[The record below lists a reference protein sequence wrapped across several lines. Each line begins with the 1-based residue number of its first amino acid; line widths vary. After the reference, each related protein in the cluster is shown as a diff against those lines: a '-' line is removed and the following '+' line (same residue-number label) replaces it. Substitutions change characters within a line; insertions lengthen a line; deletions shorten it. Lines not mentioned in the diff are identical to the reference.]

1 MTGAASAERRSSP
14 PPSAPFGPPAGYR
27 ECTARGTLVAARAD
41 LYDMVCAVLRG
52 ATLHA
57 WAAVQPGAQ
66 PMQGR
71 DTAWGTRL
79 PNGPEVVVRHSRHGG
94 LLAPLTRDLFLA
106 PTRAPHELEVALRLR
121 AAGVPTPEVLAYA
134 VYTVTGPLCRAD
146 VVTARVHGV
155 ALPAAW
161 ASAVDPAQR
170 HAIADAVG
178 ALLASLRD
186 AGAHHPDLNA
196 RNVLVAPTGDGLTA
210 WVLDV
215 DRVHFGRSSS
225 DAAAHNAVRLA
236 HSLAQLREDGTIDLD
251 AAAWQQISGRAG
263 LAPTVRTALDGQPE

>member
-1 MTGAASAERRSSP
+1 MTGAAPAELR
-14 PPSAPFGPPAGYR
+14 SAPQAPESSGPPGGYR
-27 ECTARGTLVAARAD
+27 ESTARGTLVVARAD
-41 LYDMVCAVLRG
+41 LHDMVCAILRG

-57 WAAVQPGAQ
+57 WAAEQPGAQ

-94 LLAPLTRDLFLA
+94 LLAALTRDLFLA
-106 PTRAPHELEVALRLR
+106 PTRAPRELGVALRLR
-121 AAGVPTPEVLAYA
+121 AAGVATPDVLAYA
-134 VYTVTGPLCRAD
+134 VYTATGPLCRAD

-161 ASAVDPAQR
+161 ASAVDAAQR
-170 HAIADAVG
+170 NAIADAVG
-178 ALLASLRD
+178 TLLGALRT

-215 DRVHFGRSSS
+215 DRVHFGRTASE
-225 DAAAHNAVRLA
+225 AAARNAIRLA
-236 HSLAQLREDGTIDLD
+236 HSLAQLREEGTMDLD
-251 AAAWQQISGRAG
+251 AAAWQQIATRAG
-263 LAPTVRTALDGQPE
+263 LAPGVRTALDR

>member
-1 MTGAASAERRSSP
+1 
-14 PPSAPFGPPAGYR
+14 
-27 ECTARGTLVAARAD
+27 
-41 LYDMVCAVLRG
+41 MVCAVLRG

-57 WAAVQPGAQ
+57 WAAEQPGAQ

-106 PTRAPHELEVALRLR
+106 PTRAPRELDVALRLR
-121 AAGVPTPEVLAYA
+121 SADVRTPEVLAYA
-134 VYTVTGPLCRAD
+134 VYTATGPLCRAD

-170 HAIADAVG
+170 EAIADAVG
-178 ALLASLRD
+178 GLLGSLSD

-196 RNVLVAPTGDGLTA
+196 RNVLVAPTGAGLTA

-215 DRVHFGRSSS
+215 DRVHFGRSVH
-225 DAAAHNAVRLA
+225 DAAARNASRLA
-236 HSLAQLREDGTIDLD
+236 HSLAQLREEGTIDLD
-251 AAAWQQISGRAG
+251 AAAWQRIAGRAG
-263 LAPTVRTALDGQPE
+263 LARGIRTALDKRAE

>member
-1 MTGAASAERRSSP
+1 L
-14 PPSAPFGPPAGYR
+14 PPSAGSSRPPTGYR
-27 ECTARGTLVAARAD
+27 ESTARGTLVAARAD
-41 LYDMVCAVLRG
+41 LHDMVCAILRG

-57 WAAVQPGAQ
+57 WAAEQPGAQ

-106 PTRAPHELEVALRLR
+106 PTRAPRELEVSLHLRST
-121 AAGVPTPEVLAYA
+121 GVRTPEVLAYA
-134 VYTVTGPLCRAD
+134 VYTATGPLCRAD

-170 HAIADAVG
+170 EAIADAVG
-178 ALLASLRD
+178 ALLGALSN

-215 DRVHFGRSSS
+215 DRVQFGRSVR
-225 DAAAHNAVRLA
+225 DIAARNAGRLA
-236 HSLAQLREDGTIDLD
+236 HSLAQLRAEGTIDLD
-251 AAAWQQISGRAG
+251 AAAWQQIARRAG
-263 LAPTVRTALDGQPE
+263 LAGGVRTALDGEAE